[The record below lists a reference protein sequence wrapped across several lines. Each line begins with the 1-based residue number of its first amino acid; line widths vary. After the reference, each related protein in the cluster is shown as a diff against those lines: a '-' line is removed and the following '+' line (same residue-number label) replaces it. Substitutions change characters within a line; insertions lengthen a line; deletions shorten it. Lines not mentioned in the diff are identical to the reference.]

1 MSLAYAPRGLIGVLT
16 PQASTTVEPELAIL
30 APPGFSFINGRMT
43 SDKATIEG
51 RLADYY
57 ASLDRSAA
65 QFGNAPLKCLASV
78 VTGGSYVIGRDAE
91 DRLFPDLSRRL
102 RYPVTN
108 AALAVTA
115 ALNALGARRI
125 ALVSPYPARLTE
137 LSVAYWRSRG
147 FEPGAVELAS
157 GDAGSFHQIYTLPA
171 EAAASA
177 IERLDARG
185 HDAFVLLGTG
195 MPTLRAILDHPQIHG
210 VPVFSCLLAFA
221 WHATHLA
228 EGAVGGAGS
237 LLAMITGRDWRS
249 RYEAQVWQPQKV

>member
-30 APPGFSFINGRMT
+30 SPPGFSFINGRMT

-57 ASLDRSAA
+57 ASLEVSAA

-78 VTGGSYVIGRDAE
+78 VTGGSYVIGREAE

-102 RYPVTN
+102 GFPVTN

-125 ALVSPYPARLTE
+125 ALVSPYPASLTE
-137 LSVAYWRSRG
+137 ASLAYWRSRG
-147 FEPGAVELAS
+147 FAPGTVALAR
-157 GDAGSFHQIYTLPA
+157 GDAQSFHQIYTLPA
-171 EAAASA
+171 TAASEA

-185 HDAFVLLGTG
+185 HDAVVLLGTG
-195 MPTLRAILDHPQIHG
+195 MPTLQAILDHPQVHG
-210 VPVFSCLLAFA
+210 APVFSCLLAFA
-221 WHATHLA
+221 WHATHVA
-228 EGAVGGAGS
+228 DATVGSADS
-237 LLAMITGRDWRS
+237 LLAMISGRDWRS
-249 RYEAQVWQPQKV
+249 RYEAQVWPRANV